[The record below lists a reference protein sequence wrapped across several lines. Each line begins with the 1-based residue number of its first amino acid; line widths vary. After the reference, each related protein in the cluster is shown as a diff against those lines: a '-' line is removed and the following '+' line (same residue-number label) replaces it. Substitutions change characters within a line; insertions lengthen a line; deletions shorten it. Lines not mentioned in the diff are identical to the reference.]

1 MDGLDGG
8 SADRSTRI
16 GNGMVGMINAT
27 LERLRA
33 IAIGGSA
40 NVGQQCH
47 YRDGHVGGH
56 WIQSSSTIADDIEFR
71 HCRAGCFQGIGHDS
85 EVQSRHVDISSGCR
99 HA

>member
-33 IAIGGSA
+33 IAMAGRQMWGSNA
-40 NVGQQCH
+40 TIVTVMSVATGSSRFRRLQMTLNFGTVAQVAS
-47 YRDGHVGGH
+47 RDR
-56 WIQSSSTIADDIEFR
+56 T
-71 HCRAGCFQGIGHDS
+71 
-85 EVQSRHVDISSGCR
+85 
-99 HA
+99 